1 MPELYALGIYLFEKF
16 NVKVMDFLG
25 GINQHCDIEI
35 NISRL
40 KSIFPD

>member
-16 NVKVMDFLG
+16 NVKVMDFG
-25 GINQHCDIEI
+25 GESI